1 MRTFLRR
8 LRGAVVVGLTWSV
21 LWIAIGLAIFGV
33 ISLADPGQI
42 EPGEGLRTALPILGT
57 VGFLSG
63 LGFSALLSIIERRRS
78 LEKLS
83 LPRVA
88 LWGALGSAAIPLI
101 MRGADGVWPE
111 TAVLG
116 AICAAGTLAIARR
129 HSTSTS
135 VSA

>member
-1 MRTFLRR
+1 MRTFLKR
-8 LRGAVVVGLTWSV
+8 LRGAGVVGLTWSA
-21 LWIAIGLAIFGV
+21 LWIAMGLVLFGAISIV
-33 ISLADPGQI
+33 DPGQI
-42 EPGEGLRTALPILGT
+42 EPGEGLATALPILGT

-83 LPRVA
+83 IPRVA
-88 LWGALGSAAIPLI
+88 LWGALGSAAIPLL
-101 MRGADGVWPE
+101 MGSEGGVWPE

-129 HSTSTS
+129 HRAPSS
-135 VSA
+135 VEV